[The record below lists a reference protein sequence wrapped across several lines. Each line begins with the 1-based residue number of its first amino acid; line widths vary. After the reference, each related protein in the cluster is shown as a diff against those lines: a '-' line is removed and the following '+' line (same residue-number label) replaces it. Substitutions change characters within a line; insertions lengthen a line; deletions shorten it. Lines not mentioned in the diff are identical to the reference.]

1 MATLFSAA
9 RGFNL
14 HKPLGHPMT
23 IHIHQDDLPS
33 NLDFGDV
40 VAIDTETMGLN
51 PLRDRLCLVQ
61 LSSGNGEAHLVKIN
75 SPMEPCPNLTALLEN
90 TTSTKLFHFARFDIS
105 SLSHS
110 ITTVKGPI
118 YCTKIASK
126 LARTYTDRHG
136 LKDLCR
142 ELLQIDI
149 SKQQQSSDW
158 GAKTLSTEQA
168 EYAAGDVIYLHQIRE
183 KLDEMLVREA
193 RADIAAQCF
202 TFLPTQARLDLAGFA
217 GMDVFH
223 H

>member
-1 MATLFSAA
+1 
-9 RGFNL
+9 
-14 HKPLGHPMT
+14 MT
-23 IHIHQDDLPS
+23 IHIHKDDLPS
-33 NLDFGDV
+33 NLGFGNS

-61 LSSGNGEAHLVKIN
+61 LSRGDGEAHLVKIN
-75 SPMEPCPNLTALLEN
+75 SPMRQCPNLKALLEN
-90 TTSTKLFHFARFDIS
+90 TNLTKLFHFARFDIA

-110 ITTVKGPI
+110 ITPVKGPV

-142 ELLQIDI
+142 ELLKIDI

-158 GAKTLSTEQA
+158 GAQTLSTEQA
-168 EYAAGDVIYLHQIRE
+168 EYAAKDVIYLHQIRE

-193 RADIAAQCF
+193 RADIAAHCF
-202 TFLPTQARLDLAGFA
+202 TFLPTQARLDLNGFA
-217 GMDVFH
+217 GMDIFH